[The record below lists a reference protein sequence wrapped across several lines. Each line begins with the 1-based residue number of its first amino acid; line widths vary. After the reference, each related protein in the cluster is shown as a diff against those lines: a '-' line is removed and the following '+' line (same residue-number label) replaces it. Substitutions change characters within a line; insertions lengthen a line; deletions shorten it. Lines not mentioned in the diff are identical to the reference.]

1 MSTLSSSDS
10 SNNKSLNLNDADAR
24 IVKTVRK
31 LQKST
36 SFKKSEQEEEN
47 NKRTAESKNY
57 NYFEEEKNRTTDE
70 FQGNKV
76 ISKLPKLNSSITN
89 NRILIDSKKV
99 VASEIRSTKQLVK
112 IGNKKEIN
120 ESYSK
125 MLNYSEK
132 NDYQKKITNQ
142 LSIDKYKL
150 ICLQLLKEDDEI
162 RNGIEILRITEVPKF
177 IEDYLFNDLFFQ
189 YKLEAFL
196 IHKNGNTKH
205 QKEAFFKQEIKK
217 IIDIKLLD
225 IEFNKRMKNVSN
237 SLDTCLKQIEGFS
250 L

>member
-1 MSTLSSSDS
+1 MSTFSSSES
-10 SNNKSLNLNDADAR
+10 SNNKSLNDADAR

-36 SFKKSEQEEEN
+36 SYKKFEQEEQ
-47 NKRTAESKNY
+47 NKQIEESKIL

-70 FQGNKV
+70 FKGNKV
-76 ISKLPKLNSSITN
+76 ISKLPKLNSSINN

-99 VASEIRSTKQLVK
+99 NGVEIRSTKQLVK

-162 RNGIEILRITEVPKF
+162 RTGIDTLRIAESPKF
-177 IEDYLFNDLFFQ
+177 IDDYLFNDLFFQ

-237 SLDTCLKQIEGFS
+237 SLDTCLKQIDGFS
-250 L
+250 I